1 MSIIMPAGNGRSD
14 WSPNKGLNKT
24 ASTGTEE
31 TDKNLLYE
39 AAKKV
44 VAELGGECCGPLGGD
59 DFQVDLVDDGGL
71 GSEVSEV
78 ADEVE
83 DVVDD
88 VEGDLGGDLGGDL
101 DAVDGSVEEAVES
114 AEVALEEAVDALQDV
129 KDAVGGDVDVIDD
142 VDDGL
147 DDEIEVEV
155 EIDEA
160 PVIDDGDD
168 NGDDDNGDD
177 ELIIESEDDK
187 CDACDG
193 TGHKAVENQGNT
205 YCASSDDEPTESSTE
220 EAELEKEA
228 SSNEFVKMSA
238 ISPTNRKKLYDYW
251 TKQLDYPK
259 DWVKLMVKDYEK

>member
-24 ASTGTEE
+24 ASTSPEE
-31 TDKNLLYE
+31 NDKNLLYE

-44 VAELGGECCGPLGGD
+44 VAEFGGECCGPLGGD
-59 DFQVDLVDDGGL
+59 DFQVDLVDDGMG
-71 GSEVSEV
+71 EVSEV
-78 ADEVE
+78 SDEVE

-88 VEGDLGGDLGGDL
+88 VEGDLGEDLGGDL
-101 DAVDGSVEEAVES
+101 DSVDGSVEEAVES
-114 AEVALEEAVDALQDV
+114 AEVALEEAVDALHAV
-129 KDAVGGDVDVIDD
+129 KDAVGGDVDVVDD
-142 VDDGL
+142 GLDDGL

-160 PVIDDGDD
+160 PDGDV
-168 NGDDDNGDD
+168 DDDAPEDD
-177 ELIIESEDDK
+177 ELIIESEDDT

-193 TGHKAVENQGNT
+193 TGHKAVETEGNAGC
-205 YCASSDDEPTESSTE
+205 YAGE

-228 SSNEFVKMSA
+228 SSGEFVKMSA